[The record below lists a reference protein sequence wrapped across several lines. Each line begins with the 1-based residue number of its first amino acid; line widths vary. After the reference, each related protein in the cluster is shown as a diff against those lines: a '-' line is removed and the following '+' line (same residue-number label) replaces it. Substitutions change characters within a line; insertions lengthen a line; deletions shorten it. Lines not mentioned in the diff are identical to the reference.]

1 MRQLLNVKAIQSAKP
16 RSKEYLLADGDGLF
30 LRVFPTGRKTWIFM
44 YSHGCRRRKLSIG
57 DIADLSLAG
66 ARERATAERS
76 KLSVGDDP
84 RVALMAQ
91 EQQQASELAKL
102 KAEAEL
108 REINDYSLRQ
118 MTEAWLSDGV
128 SRRDGNEA
136 LRGRLERRVLRGL
149 GAKPVRLIGEAD
161 LLEVLRSVG
170 RKAGHNRTALAL
182 LADLRQ
188 LFRWAE
194 KRRPWR
200 QLLVDGN
207 PADLVNPKQVVQPDY
222 DMVGERDRVLS
233 GEEIIELNTRLRQ
246 AWTEHSAAVD
256 KRSGPRPLAVETE
269 LVLWIMLSTCCRIG
283 ELAAARWENLNLEA
297 GEWLVPSGD
306 TKTRRGDW
314 LVLLSPFATRQFRAL
329 HGRTGHTAWCL
340 PNADGSDHVAGKSIS
355 KQIGDRQFRFKKRSQ
370 LARRRNDNTL
380 VLGDCAWT
388 PHDLRRTGSTLMQAL
403 GVKDHIRERC
413 LNHVVGGKIARVY
426 GRYDYA
432 AEKRQAWELLGD
444 HLDTLLL
451 ANPERR
457 PSRLSGS
464 TVFDEKARAEA
475 LDGHCSPEPAPPGRI
490 ARTLPSKSSPM
501 SLGASG
507 SRPVTAVPKRA
518 SFAGPR

>member
-1 MRQLLNVKAIQSAKP
+1 M
-16 RSKEYLLADGDGLF
+16 
-30 LRVFPTGRKTWIFM
+30 
-44 YSHGCRRRKLSIG
+44 
-57 DIADLSLAG
+57 
-66 ARERATAERS
+66 
-76 KLSVGDDP
+76 
-84 RVALMAQ
+84 
-91 EQQQASELAKL
+91 
-102 KAEAEL
+102 
-108 REINDYSLRQ
+108 
-118 MTEAWLSDGV
+118 
-128 SRRDGNEA
+128 
-136 LRGRLERRVLRGL
+136 
-149 GAKPVRLIGEAD
+149 
-161 LLEVLRSVG
+161 
-170 RKAGHNRTALAL
+170 
-182 LADLRQ
+182 
-188 LFRWAE
+188 
-194 KRRPWR
+194 
-200 QLLVDGN
+200 LVDGN

-432 AEKRQAWELLGD
+432 AEKAGVGIARGSS
-444 HLDTLLL
+444 DTLLWQTR
-451 ANPERR
+451 APTEQA
-457 PSRLSGS
+457 SGS
-464 TVFDEKARAEA
+464 TVFDEKARTGRSTATAHQACATGSHSANVAVEV
-475 LDGHCSPEPAPPGRI
+475 EPYVA
-490 ARTLPSKSSPM
+490 
-501 SLGASG
+501 G
-507 SRPVTAVPKRA
+507 SVR
-518 SFAGPR
+518 